1 MLSGETASGKYPI
14 EALKTMTQ
22 IVMAAEDNIDYWK
35 RFRKATYDHT
45 TTITDAISHTS
56 CLTAMDLDAK
66 AIVIPTQS
74 GYTARMVSRFR
85 PSCILVALAPDE
97 RTRRQLA
104 ISWGVVAFL
113 TGTVDSSDRLFS
125 MCVDCVKKEGIA
137 EIGDTVVIT
146 AGVPIGRTGS
156 TNLIK
161 AQVVK

>member
-1 MLSGETASGKYPI
+1 MLSGETSSGKYPV
-14 EALKTMTQ
+14 EALKTMAE
-22 IVMAAEDNIDYWK
+22 IVTAAEHNYDYWEA
-35 RFRKATYDHT
+35 FRTATYDRT
-45 TTITDAISHTS
+45 STITDAISHTS

-104 ISWGVVAFL
+104 ISWGVVSFL

-125 MCVDCVKKEGIA
+125 MCVDCVKKEGMA
-137 EIGDTVVIT
+137 KPGDTVVIT
-146 AGVPIGRTGS
+146 AGVPIGKSGS

-161 AQVVK
+161 AQVI